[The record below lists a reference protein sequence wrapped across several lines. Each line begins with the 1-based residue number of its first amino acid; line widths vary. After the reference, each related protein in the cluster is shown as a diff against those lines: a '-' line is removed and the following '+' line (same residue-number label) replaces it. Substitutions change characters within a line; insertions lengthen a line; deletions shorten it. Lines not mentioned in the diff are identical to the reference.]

1 MAFADV
7 LKEMAS
13 KAGEAASDLGGKS
26 KDFMNKA
33 GAKAQDLGER
43 GVLMLDIKQLEGQVK
58 KLTDRLGVETY
69 LSLVEEKVNSI
80 TIDSPK
86 IKETLKE
93 ISAAKERIEQK
104 KLELQERGN

>member
-13 KAGEAASDLGGKS
+13 KAGEAASDLGEKGKG
-26 KDFMNKA
+26 FMNKA

-69 LSLVEEKVNSI
+69 LSFVEEKVDSI

-86 IKETLKE
+86 IKETIME
-93 ISAAKERIEQK
+93 INAAKERIEQK
-104 KLELQERGN
+104 KLELQERGT

>member
-1 MAFADV
+1 MALSDV

-26 KDFMNKA
+26 KQFMNKA

-58 KLTDRLGVETY
+58 KLTDRLGAETY
-69 LSLVEEKVNSI
+69 LSLVEEKVEVI

-93 ISAAKERIEQK
+93 INAAKECIEQK

>member
-1 MAFADV
+1 MAFTDV
-7 LKEMAS
+7 LKEVAS
-13 KAGEAASDLGGKS
+13 KAGEAAVDLGEKS

-43 GVLMLDIKQLEGQVK
+43 GVLMLDIKQLEAQVK

-69 LSLVEEKVNSI
+69 LSLIEEKVDSVS
-80 TIDSPK
+80 IDSPK
-86 IKETLKE
+86 IRATLTE

-104 KLELQERGN
+104 KAELQERGN

>member
-1 MAFADV
+1 MAFSDV

-13 KAGEAASDLGGKS
+13 KAGEAATDLGEKS

-33 GAKAQDLGER
+33 GARAQDLGER
-43 GVLMLDIKQLEGQVK
+43 GVLMLDIKQLEAQIK
-58 KLTDRLGVETY
+58 KLTDRLGMETY
-69 LSLVEEKVNSI
+69 LSLVEEKVDSI

-86 IKETLKE
+86 IRETLKE
-93 ISAAKERIEQK
+93 ISVTKERIEQK